1 MFASGGLAC
10 VLSLHNVGKT
20 LKVILVLGAE
30 GYLVVS
36 AKVRV
41 LNRAE
46 TGGGPHHLGTKPFI
60 WFTHTGK

>member
-20 LKVILVLGAE
+20 LKVILALGGE

-41 LNRAE
+41 
-46 TGGGPHHLGTKPFI
+46 
-60 WFTHTGK
+60 